1 MNYSTDKSF
10 NDKISLTTK
19 NANLLFV
26 KNEEC
31 THPNYINSYDELFN
45 NTIILNNPEEAI
57 ALFNQSPKSFDII
70 ISDLHFDNSGINF
83 LKEIRIIDDDIPVI
97 LTTTDSSQDFFIDA
111 IRLKVT
117 DFLIKP
123 YYYRTHLNII
133 EKVLLPISAE
143 RSNKK
148 LLEENYIYQR
158 ALDSHN
164 LVTITDIDGLITHAN
179 DYYCNI
185 SEFSYQE
192 LIGETHKLVH
202 NGNIDQSHLLRD
214 LKDTVKSGLIW
225 EGQITNKSKTG
236 RIFHVQSKI
245 FPIKNE
251 ANEII
256 KFLNSSHLIN
266 ELYETKDKLRDN
278 KKLILQAVSKAK
290 TDKHFFMQKKI
301 QSIEENS
308 NKKIEFLENTLLKAR
323 TIIKSQKEDLSS
335 IVKKRNKAENRIIEI
350 EEQIKN
356 VYEER
361 TQAIKRFG
369 KNREIQLIEIE
380 ILKKE
385 LKEQKD
391 KMNKLTIELSNKNKL
406 IAKYEVELED
416 NRSLIEQMTNKI
428 PEDVMNQDSHFKNTL
443 NVFNE
448 KYT

>member
-1 MNYSTDKSF
+1 MTNATDKSF
-10 NDKISLTTK
+10 NNKISLTTK
-19 NANLLFV
+19 NTNLLFV
-26 KNEEC
+26 RNKNC
-31 THPNYINSYDELFN
+31 IHPNYIDSYEDLFN
-45 NTIILNNPEEAI
+45 NVVIFDNDKEAI
-57 ALFNQSPKSFDII
+57 ALFNQSPESFDII
-70 ISDLHFDNSGINF
+70 ISDVPFDNSGISF
-83 LKEIRIIDDDIPVI
+83 LKEIRIIDNDIPVI
-97 LTTTDSSQDFFIDA
+97 LTTTESSQDFFIDA
-111 IRLKVT
+111 IRLKVS

-133 EKVLLPISAE
+133 EKILLPINAE
-143 RSNKK
+143 KNNKK

-164 LVTITDIDGLITHAN
+164 LVTITDSDGQITHAN

-202 NGNIDQSHLLRD
+202 NANVDQSHLLKD
-214 LKDTVKSGLIW
+214 LKDTVNSGLIW

-236 RIFHVQSKI
+236 KVFHVQSKI

-278 KKLILQAVSKAK
+278 KKQIIQAVSKAK

-301 QSIEENS
+301 QNIEEDS
-308 NKKIEFLENTLLKAR
+308 NKKIEFLENTLLEAR
-323 TIIKSQKEDLSS
+323 TIIKSKKEDLVA
-335 IVKKRNKAENRIIEI
+335 ILKKRNKTENRIIEI
-350 EEQIKN
+350 EAQIKN
-356 VYEER
+356 VYEQR
-361 TQAIKRFG
+361 NQIIKRFG
-369 KNREIQLIEIE
+369 KTRELQLIEIE
-380 ILKKE
+380 TLKKE
-385 LKEQKD
+385 LKEEKD
-391 KMNKLTIELSNKNKL
+391 KISKLTTELSNKNKL
-406 IAKYEVELED
+406 IEQYEVELKD
-416 NRSLIEQMTNKI
+416 NRSLIEQMTHKI
-428 PEDVMNQDSHFKNTL
+428 PEDIMNQDSHFVNTL